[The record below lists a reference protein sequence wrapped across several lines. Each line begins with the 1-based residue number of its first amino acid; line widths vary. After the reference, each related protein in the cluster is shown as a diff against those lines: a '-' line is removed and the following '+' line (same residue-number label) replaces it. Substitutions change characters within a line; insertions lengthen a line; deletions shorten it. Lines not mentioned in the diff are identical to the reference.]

1 MCVHVCV
8 RVRLP
13 GSSGKASCQ
22 KPSPASGFLV
32 PGEDFINIWEVAWG
46 GGGGAAG
53 GRLDN
58 FWAHTAHKF

>member
-1 MCVHVCV
+1 MPVH
-8 RVRLP
+8 VRLP

-32 PGEDFINIWEVAWG
+32 LGEDFINIWEVAW
-46 GGGGAAG
+46 GGGAAG

-58 FWAHTAHKF
+58 FWAHTAQKF